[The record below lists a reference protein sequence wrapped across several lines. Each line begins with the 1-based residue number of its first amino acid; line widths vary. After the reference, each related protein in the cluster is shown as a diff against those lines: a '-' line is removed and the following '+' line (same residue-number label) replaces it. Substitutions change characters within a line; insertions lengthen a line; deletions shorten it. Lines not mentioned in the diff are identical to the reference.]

1 VSPSGEAKNF
11 EAISKAKAD
20 HNRHCPFP
28 PHTVKMHPIEI
39 ERMGWDEGDNIAG
52 LVLQS
57 DPRIG
62 TGTFR
67 LICDGTDPPELE
79 EREEDVI
86 EAPAGPVEVP
96 AGPGSTPS
104 GPWSRR
110 A

>member
-11 EAISKAKAD
+11 EAIAKAKVA
-20 HNRHCPFP
+20 HNRNCPFP

-39 ERMGWDEGDNIAG
+39 ERMGWEEGDNISG
-52 LVLQS
+52 LVLQA
-57 DPRIG
+57 DPQIG

-67 LICDGTDPPELE
+67 LVCDGTDPPELE

-86 EAPAGPVEVP
+86 EAPAAPIEVP
-96 AGPGSTPS
+96 VGPGGPS
-104 GPWSRR
+104 GPWSAGR

>member
-39 ERMGWDEGDNIAG
+39 ERMGWEEGDNIAG
-52 LVLQS
+52 LVLQG
-57 DPRIG
+57 DPQIG

-67 LICDGTDPPELE
+67 LVCDGSDPPELE

-86 EAPAGPVEVP
+86 EAPAAPIEVP
-96 AGPGSTPS
+96 VGPGGPS
-104 GPWSRR
+104 GPWSSAR